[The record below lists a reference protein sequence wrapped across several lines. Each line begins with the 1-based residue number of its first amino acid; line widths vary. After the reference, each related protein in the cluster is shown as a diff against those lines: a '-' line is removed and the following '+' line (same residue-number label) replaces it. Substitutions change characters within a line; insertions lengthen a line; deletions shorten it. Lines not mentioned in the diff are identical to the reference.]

1 MFAMGLVV
9 GGCVDICVQLLMIG
23 GDMSDEIAD
32 ALMGRWSEH
41 REKYSHSV
49 QHPFLFPCVCI
60 GVCAVLFSPSHG
72 IWDRRVRKGENM
84 PL

>member
-49 QHPFLFPCVCI
+49 QHPFLFLAFVF
-60 GVCAVLFSPSHG
+60 VSECAPFYF
-72 IWDRRVRKGENM
+72 
-84 PL
+84 PLLMVYGTGG